1 MFDKRDIPVGR
12 RSTSNRVFSVTVGA
26 SLFFLIAAFLM
37 WISEG
42 EHRKPGGGVGDAAV
56 SGEAPTESSQAGK
69 KEDKFNDSGLLSDGT
84 ILATRHVAE
93 VPGQYSPDLQHFEIT
108 EFSSFS
114 PRIRKFPDPPRYAQR
129 DGRILYGP
137 LRVVEGEILPN
148 QFFSMSLD
156 EKGVDYA
163 ITNLIVQTLKGQ
175 FDFRD
180 SRPGHR
186 WRLEFDTAGRLI
198 DFTYT
203 LHERRRYRA
212 TLAPDG
218 KLVSWEEKE
227 ESELVTVQVGGRV
240 LSNLSNAVAL
250 QGEGVALA
258 VALAEVFA
266 WDIDFSSE
274 CRKGDTF
281 KAIFE
286 KYVYKGHTVAYGRV
300 LAAQYTGS
308 FTGER
313 FAYHFESADGKV
325 SDYYLPDG
333 KSVRKT
339 FLRAP
344 LNTVR
349 VTSQFGFRMHPTLHK
364 RKKHNGVDY
373 GAPRGTSVWAA
384 ADGTV
389 TGAGWMGP
397 CGKGVTI
404 RHANGYASVY
414 CHLSRIH
421 VQRGQRVKQKRV
433 IGQVGSTGRSTGPHL
448 HYGLKE
454 NGRWINPLKA
464 KFRPGP
470 PLKKEYMPEFSTCMA
485 EREWVLSNV
494 PISIALGPEPPGGA
508 TLDDDGCTV
517 VQESSPLGLEDED
530 SASLPETN

>member
-1 MFDKRDIPVGR
+1 MFDKRNIPIR
-12 RSTSNRVFSVTVGA
+12 RHGARNRLPSVTVGI
-26 SLFFLIAAFLM
+26 SLFLIVAAFLM
-37 WISEG
+37 WNHERDTLETPPSIFQDVTG
-42 EHRKPGGGVGDAAV
+42 EKENAGVSPIGD
-56 SGEAPTESSQAGK
+56 STEKAK
-69 KEDKFNDSGLLSDGT
+69 DTGLLPDGT
-84 ILATRHVAE
+84 LLAKGCVTE
-93 VPGQYSPDLQHFEIT
+93 VPGLFSPELSYFDST
-108 EFSSFS
+108 VFSSL
-114 PRIRKFPDPPRYAQR
+114 PPEIRDIPPAPRYATLK
-129 DGRILYGP
+129 GRVLYGP
-137 LRVVEGEILPN
+137 LRIVEGEILPN
-148 QFFSMSLD
+148 QFFSLSLD
-156 EKGVDYA
+156 EKGVHYR

-186 WRLEFDTAGRLI
+186 WRLEFDTAGQLV
-198 DFTYT
+198 DFTYV

-212 TLAPDG
+212 VLSPSG
-218 KLVSWEEKE
+218 KLVSWEERE
-227 ESELVTVQVGGRV
+227 ETEKVMVQVGGQV
-240 LSNLSNAVAL
+240 QSNLSNAVAL

-286 KYVYKGHTVAYGRV
+286 KYIYKGHTVGYGRV
-300 LAAQYTGS
+300 LAAEYSGS
-308 FTGER
+308 FTGDR
-313 FAYHFESADGKV
+313 FAYHFDSADGKV

-349 VTSQFGFRMHPTLHK
+349 VTSKFGFRMHPTLHK
-364 RKKHNGVDY
+364 HKKHNGVDY
-373 GAPRGTSVWAA
+373 GAARGTAVWAA

-397 CGKGVTI
+397 CGKGVKI
-404 RHANGYASVY
+404 RHANGYESVY

-421 VQRGQRVKQKRV
+421 VTRGLRVKQKRV
-433 IGQVGSTGRSTGPHL
+433 IGRVGSTGRSTGPHL

-470 PLKKEYMPEFSTCMA
+470 PLKKEYMTEFASSMA
-485 EREWVLSNV
+485 EKEWILSNV
-494 PISIALGPEPPGGA
+494 PISLFNGPEPPGGA
-508 TLDDDGCTV
+508 TLNEDGCTV
-517 VQESSPLGLEDED
+517 VEESQPLGLESED
-530 SASLPETN
+530 LANHPEID